1 MATTKVIN
9 LDIMEQAS
17 FVSTKRIPVA
27 GTTGYYTVHPRFDE
41 EWTSNT
47 EITKVIIAF
56 IWSVAT
62 KYGKPHTISVG
73 VEYDGEHDVAVPQA
87 VVANPGT
94 LTIGALGMNDAGDYI
109 ITTEG
114 SQAQICVVGAVA
126 RNTNDLGG
134 DSEAQPDIWA
144 TVLTR
149 ISAVEDDITQI
160 KEDMPT
166 KVSDLENDSNFQ
178 TGTQV
183 ATSISTAV
191 AAAQAET
198 EAKIPTK
205 TSQLTNDSDFQTSTD
220 VASAV
225 ALEATA
231 RENADLA
238 LSGDISTINGKIP
251 NQASTSNQ
259 LADKAFVNSSV
270 QTATANFRG
279 NWATWSAV
287 PTDANDYP
295 ADYAGSKTPT
305 ANDYLVVQDAS
316 GYTGETLAGTWRF
329 KYSGDWAT
337 NGKAGWH
344 PEYQVNE
351 TPLTAAQLAALN
363 SGITAE
369 LVNKYN
375 GYDTGKQDALTTA
388 QLAAVNSG
396 IDSTGV
402 TKLGNI
408 EAGAQVNVLEGVKLG
423 GTALTPDANKDVNIP
438 SEAWLFTLQDS
449 TTVTKNVLLKSAS

>member
-27 GTTGYYTVHPRFDE
+27 GTTGYYTIHPRFDD
-41 EWTSNT
+41 EWSSNT
-47 EITKVIIAF
+47 EITKIIIAF

-73 VEYDGEHDVAVPQA
+73 IEYDGEHDVVVPQA

-134 DSEAQPDIWA
+134 DSETQPDIWA
-144 TVLTR
+144 TVLNR
-149 ISAVEDDITQI
+149 IQDCEDDIAQI

-166 KVSDLENDSNFQ
+166 KVSELENDSNYQ
-178 TGTQV
+178 TGAQV
-183 ATSISTAV
+183 SSAIE
-191 AAAQAET
+191 AAQTET
-198 EAKIPTK
+198 EARIPTK
-205 TSQLTNDSDFQTSTD
+205 TSQLTNDSGFQTSTD
-220 VASAV
+220 VATAV
-225 ALEATA
+225 GTETTA

-238 LSGDISTINGKIP
+238 LAGDISDINGKIP
-251 NQASTSNQ
+251 AQATTTNQ
-259 LADKAFVNSSV
+259 LADKSFVNSSV

-279 NWATWSAV
+279 NWANWSAV

-305 ANDYLVVQDAS
+305 TNDYLVIQDAS
-316 GYTGETLAGTWRF
+316 GYAGETLTGTWRF
-329 KYSGDWAT
+329 KYSGEWTT
-337 NGKAGWH
+337 NGKNGWH

-351 TPLTAAQLAALN
+351 TPLTSDQLAAIN
-363 SGITAE
+363 SGITA
-369 LVNKYN
+369 
-375 GYDTGKQDALTTA
+375 
-388 QLAAVNSG
+388 AA
-396 IDSTGV
+396 V
-402 TKLGNI
+402 TKLSNI
-408 EAGAQVNVLEGVKLG
+408 EAGAQVNMIESVKTGGV
-423 GTALTPDANKDVNIP
+423 ALTPDASKAVNIP
-438 SEAWLFTLQDS
+438 SEAWVFTLQDS